1 MDNKTVLITGTSSG
15 IGHELAKQFAE
26 LGFRVIAT
34 SRNLETI
41 EALTSDFIHPF
52 KLDIT
57 NDDDIENLTDFLKSE
72 KIKID
77 ILINNAGYGLM
88 GPAAETS
95 TEKYK
100 EVFETNFFGQ
110 IKVTQAALPF
120 IPKNKESRIVNIGS
134 ISGVLTTPFASP
146 YCSSKAAF
154 NSFSDA
160 LRMEL
165 RPFKIKVVS
174 VQPGAIKSRFGKNA
188 ARETTDALKT
198 TSMYK
203 DYEEIIARRAEASQE
218 RATDVEVF
226 VKKLIKAILR
236 NKPPALFRAGKL
248 SFIASFLK
256 KCLPEKLLDKIL
268 TKVFGF

>member
-1 MDNKTVLITGTSSG
+1 MNNKTVLITGTSSG
-15 IGHELAKQFAE
+15 IGRELAKQFAE

-34 SRNLETI
+34 SRNLESI
-41 EALTSDFIHPF
+41 AELSSASVQPF
-52 KLDIT
+52 KLDVT
-57 NDDDIENLTDFLKSE
+57 DNDDIENLTDYLKSE

-77 ILINNAGYGLM
+77 ILVNNAGYGLM
-88 GPAAETS
+88 GPAAETPA
-95 TEKYK
+95 EKYM

-110 IKVTQAALPF
+110 IKVTQALLPF
-120 IPKNKESRIVNIGS
+120 IPQNKESRIVNIGS

-165 RPFKIKVVS
+165 KPFKIKVIS

-188 ARETTDALKT
+188 ARETTEVLKR

-226 VKKLIKAILR
+226 AKKLIKAILKK
-236 NKPPALFRAGKL
+236 KPPALFRAGKL
-248 SFIASFLK
+248 SFIVPFLK
-256 KCLPEKLLDKIL
+256 KCFSEEVIDKSL